1 MCVNVHEITIQ
12 DTSLQIA
19 SGQLVL
25 IRWHELTAKGTVM
38 RGCVCVCVYTTT
50 INAHNDSHGN
60 AEHTKY
66 KQTAKKKMWEH
77 QLLRLWESL
86 KRCWQRQ
93 IAGGRQQIEA
103 ENTKACK

>member
-38 RGCVCVCVYTTT
+38 RGCVCVYTTT
-50 INAHNDSHGN
+50 FNAHNDSHGN

-66 KQTAKKKMWEH
+66 KQTATKKNVATSIAQTVGVSKTLLAAANSWRQATNRGREH
-77 QLLRLWESL
+77 ESV
-86 KRCWQRQ
+86 
-93 IAGGRQQIEA
+93 
-103 ENTKACK
+103 